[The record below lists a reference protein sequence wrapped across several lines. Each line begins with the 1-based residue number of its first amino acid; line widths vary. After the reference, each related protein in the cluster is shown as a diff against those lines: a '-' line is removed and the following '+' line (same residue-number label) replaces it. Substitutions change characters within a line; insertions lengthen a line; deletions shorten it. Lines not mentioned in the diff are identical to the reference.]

1 MAVQSPVH
9 FDIVGS
15 FLRPERLKKA
25 REAFRSGTLG
35 QAALRRVED
44 EEIRKLI
51 SKEKA
56 LGLRTLTDGEFR
68 REYWHLDFMWGL
80 GGIKRET
87 LSHGYFFEGEET
99 GRDTAVLT
107 GKLSGDHHPI
117 VDDFR
122 FTQQFAYQ
130 NTVVKETLPAPAHL
144 LDELYRE
151 ENVAVTKAIYPDED
165 ALIDDIVAAYRT
177 VIRDLYDAGCRCLQ
191 LDDCTWAML
200 CDTKYWTQR
209 QGGTENLKVIA

>member
-1 MAVQSPVH
+1 MAVQNPVH

-25 REAFRSGTLG
+25 REAFRSGALG
-35 QAALRRVED
+35 QAGLRRVED

-151 ENVAVTKAIYPDED
+151 ENAAVTKAIYPDED

-200 CDTKYWTQR
+200 CDTKYWT
-209 QGGTENLKVIA
+209 

>member
-25 REAFRSGTLG
+25 REAFRSGALG
-35 QAALRRVED
+35 QAGLRRVED

-151 ENVAVTKAIYPDED
+151 EK
-165 ALIDDIVAAYRT
+165 R
-177 VIRDLYDAGCRCLQ
+177 RGH
-191 LDDCTWAML
+191 
-200 CDTKYWTQR
+200 KS
-209 QGGTENLKVIA
+209 NLS